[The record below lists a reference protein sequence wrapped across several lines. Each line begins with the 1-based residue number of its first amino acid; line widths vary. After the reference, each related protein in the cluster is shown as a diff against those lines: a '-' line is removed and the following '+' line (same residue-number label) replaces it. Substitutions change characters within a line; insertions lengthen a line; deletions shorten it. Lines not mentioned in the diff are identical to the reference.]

1 MIAAQLSTAEG
12 CALLTVPQTWQL
24 SLTFSACSRTTE
36 VYLLIVSDRIRT
48 TALTETE
55 NGALSGGSMVTA
67 SLESGGLDQQADAS
81 QLTIEPEQP
90 GVAKIQKTAL
100 QRESRARSQI
110 GTTCTAAQ
118 AHKSPRDAMIAIDC
132 KQSDGELPFCLR
144 AAAALGMSDVRRSGK
159 PVHQARALQIRF
171 N

>member
-1 MIAAQLSTAEG
+1 LIAAQLSTADG

-24 SLTFSACSRTTE
+24 SLTFSACSRITE

-90 GVAKIQKTAL
+90 GVAKIQKTESAL
-100 QRESRARSQI
+100 
-110 GTTCTAAQ
+110 
-118 AHKSPRDAMIAIDC
+118 H
-132 KQSDGELPFCLR
+132 DG
-144 AAAALGMSDVRRSGK
+144 
-159 PVHQARALQIRF
+159 
-171 N
+171 